1 MPTTEEPAAA
11 GVTAATEVP
20 AATRMTAAPAPAAPA
35 AGISVHVDHPVWLPA
50 RRAAPYTAGVG

>member
-1 MPTTEEPAAA
+1 
-11 GVTAATEVP
+11 VP